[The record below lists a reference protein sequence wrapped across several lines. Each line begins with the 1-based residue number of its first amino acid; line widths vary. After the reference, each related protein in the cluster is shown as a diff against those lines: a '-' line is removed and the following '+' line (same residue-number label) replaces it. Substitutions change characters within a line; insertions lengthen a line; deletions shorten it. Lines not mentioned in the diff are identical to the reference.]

1 MKLVKID
8 SKMIGVVIASFKK
21 DVWPMKLMQYGTIQ
35 FPHGENDGMWLYP
48 VAVKGKDG
56 TAIKMEKMYEVYGK
70 YNSDP
75 YEKLE
80 FDLMYINDMSILT
93 DLELMFATVGILF
106 SSESTAGVAEG
117 AVTAMSYDS
126 VNDIRSGA

>member
-1 MKLVKID
+1 MGRVSLYCHTVKNLKP
-8 SKMIGVVIASFKK
+8 SQVFNR
-21 DVWPMKLMQYGTIQ
+21 LR
-35 FPHGENDGMWLYP
+35 
-48 VAVKGKDG
+48 
-56 TAIKMEKMYEVYGK
+56 IKMGNGCSLGVRP
-70 YNSDP
+70 SDNYANIQKVESPESLDFDPVFLARP